1 MGIDVSRRLPL
12 VPASFFGIVLG
23 TVGLG
28 DCWRASHEAWG
39 TSTVISDTIMTVA
52 VVVWIAL
59 VVLFAAKWILRTDVA
74 LAEFHHP
81 VQSCSIGLVAVTTLL
96 MAYLA
101 DGWSRPLALVLFA
114 VGAIGQL
121 LYGCYFTANRL
132 KGGQD
137 ALTISAAIY
146 LPTVAGNFVSA
157 FAAAYIGLHALAVLF
172 FGAGVLSWLM
182 IESQV
187 GFRMAFSPR
196 AAGPM
201 LPAMGILLAP
211 PVVGCEAYLFI
222 DQGRPGT
229 FALALVGCEAYLF
242 IDQGRPGTFALALV
256 GYGLF
261 LFFVL
266 AWSLPAVVAAQ
277 PFSAAYWAYSFGV
290 TSLAFDLILM
300 HARGLG
306 GFFDWISIVGL
317 VVANAA
323 VAILAVGTLVLLGK
337 GKLIPK
343 PALANQPA
351 SPAVR

>member
-1 MGIDVSRRLPL
+1 MGIDMNRQLPL

-229 FALALVGCEAYLF
+229 FALALVG
-242 IDQGRPGTFALALV
+242 
-256 GYGLF
+256 YGLF

>member
-59 VVLFAAKWILRTDVA
+59 VMLFAAKWILRTDVA

-229 FALALVGCEAYLF
+229 FALALVG
-242 IDQGRPGTFALALV
+242 
-256 GYGLF
+256 YGLF

>member
-229 FALALVGCEAYLF
+229 FALALVG
-242 IDQGRPGTFALALV
+242 
-256 GYGLF
+256 YGLF

-300 HARGLG
+300 LSRGLG

-323 VAILAVGTLVLLGK
+323 VAILAVGSLVLLGK

>member
-229 FALALVGCEAYLF
+229 FALALVG
-242 IDQGRPGTFALALV
+242 
-256 GYGLF
+256 YGLF

>member
-1 MGIDVSRRLPL
+1 
-12 VPASFFGIVLG
+12 
-23 TVGLG
+23 
-28 DCWRASHEAWG
+28 
-39 TSTVISDTIMTVA
+39 
-52 VVVWIAL
+52 
-59 VVLFAAKWILRTDVA
+59 
-74 LAEFHHP
+74 
-81 VQSCSIGLVAVTTLL
+81 
-96 MAYLA
+96 
-101 DGWSRPLALVLFA
+101 
-114 VGAIGQL
+114 
-121 LYGCYFTANRL
+121 
-132 KGGQD
+132 
-137 ALTISAAIY
+137 
-146 LPTVAGNFVSA
+146 
-157 FAAAYIGLHALAVLF
+157 
-172 FGAGVLSWLM
+172 
-182 IESQV
+182 
-187 GFRMAFSPR
+187 MAFSPR

-201 LPAMGILLAP
+201 LPAMGIVLAP
-211 PVVGCEAYLFI
+211 PV
-222 DQGRPGT
+222 
-229 FALALVGCEAYLF
+229 VGCEAYLF

-323 VAILAVGTLVLLGK
+323 VAIRAVGTLVLLGK

>member
-1 MGIDVSRRLPL
+1 MGIDLSRRLPL

-74 LAEFHHP
+74 LAEFRHP

-101 DGWSRPLALVLFA
+101 DGWSRPLALGLFA

-229 FALALVGCEAYLF
+229 FALALVG
-242 IDQGRPGTFALALV
+242 
-256 GYGLF
+256 YGLF

-343 PALANQPA
+343 PAMVNQPA

>member
-81 VQSCSIGLVAVTTLL
+81 VQSCAIGLVAVTTLL

-229 FALALVGCEAYLF
+229 FALALVG
-242 IDQGRPGTFALALV
+242 
-256 GYGLF
+256 YGLF

>member
-114 VGAIGQL
+114 VGAMGQL

-229 FALALVGCEAYLF
+229 FALALVG
-242 IDQGRPGTFALALV
+242 
-256 GYGLF
+256 YGLF

-323 VAILAVGTLVLLGK
+323 VAILAVVTLVLLGK

>member
-1 MGIDVSRRLPL
+1 MGIDMNRQLPL

-52 VVVWIAL
+52 VVVWVVL
-59 VVLFAAKWILRTDVA
+59 VVLYAAKWILRTDVA
-74 LAEFHHP
+74 LAEFSHP

-114 VGAIGQL
+114 VGASGQL

-211 PVVGCEAYLFI
+211 PV
-222 DQGRPGT
+222 
-229 FALALVGCEAYLF
+229 VGCEAYLF

>member
-114 VGAIGQL
+114 VGAIDQL

-211 PVVGCEAYLFI
+211 PV
-222 DQGRPGT
+222 
-229 FALALVGCEAYLF
+229 VGCEAYLF

>member
-229 FALALVGCEAYLF
+229 FALALVG
-242 IDQGRPGTFALALV
+242 
-256 GYGLF
+256 YGLF

-343 PALANQPA
+343 PALANQSA